1 MSPLLRPLWRSTF
14 GLVALV
20 SLAFALSALGIGFVV
35 YEVAHEAL
43 EVQLDHRIASETRA
57 LLAEHS
63 RGGAAE
69 LTRTIRQR
77 EAIRGSDGLAYA
89 LIDATGRRT
98 AGDLDAPAPPKPGYL
113 EHLKH
118 RNGGRVSQAL
128 TTELADGSR
137 LVVAADRAALKET
150 DTTILTITAIAFAA
164 MLLIGIGGAWTVG
177 SVTRA
182 RLREIDGAAQAIIDG
197 DLSRRMPLDGSGSEF
212 DRVSATLNRMLE
224 RIAALL
230 DNLRQVSSD
239 VAHDLRTP
247 LTRLNNRLDE
257 ALSTTDEADR
267 QLAIEAALTDSRELL
282 DLFAALLR
290 ISEVEALTVRRH
302 FSEVALDALLDELVD
317 TYLPDIEASGHRLKC
332 AIEASVVVSG
342 DRRLLR
348 QLVANLL
355 DNALRHTPAGTT
367 ITVRLSAVG
376 DHAAITIGDDGPG
389 VAANE
394 LPRLFQR
401 FARSERSRHTE
412 GSGLGLALVAA
423 IATAHR
429 GRISALSEGGF
440 SVTAELP
447 RCVARIK
454 ASGPL
459 PHEPVV

>member
-1 MSPLLRPLWRSTF
+1 MKPLLRSLSRSTF
-14 GLVALV
+14 GLLALV
-20 SLAFALSALGIGFVV
+20 SLGFALSALLIGFVV

-43 EVQLDHRIASETRA
+43 EEQLDHRIAAETSA

-63 RGGAAE
+63 RGGSAE
-69 LTRTIRQR
+69 LARTIGQR
-77 EAIRGSDGLAYA
+77 EATSSGDRLAYR
-89 LIDATGRRT
+89 LVDR
-98 AGDLDAPAPPKPGYL
+98 AGQTLAGTLDAPVPAEPGYL
-113 EHLKH
+113 EHLVH
-118 RNGGRVSQAL
+118 GHGDDHGERVSQAL
-128 TTELADGSR
+128 TTVLPDGSR
-137 LVVAADRAALKET
+137 LVVAADRDALNET
-150 DTTILTITAIAFAA
+150 DATILAITAIAFAA
-164 MLLIGIGGAWTVG
+164 MLLIGIAGAWIVG

-182 RLREIDGAAQAIIDG
+182 RLREIDIAAQAIIDG

-257 ALSTTDEADR
+257 ALSTSDAADR
-267 QLAIEAALTDSRELL
+267 QLAIEAALADSRELL

-290 ISEVEALTVRRH
+290 ISEVEALAVRRH
-302 FSEVALDALLDELVD
+302 FSEVALDALLDELVEV
-317 TYLPDIEASGHRLKC
+317 YLPDIEASGHRLQC
-332 AIEASVVVSG
+332 AIEAGVVVPG

-367 ITVRLSAVG
+367 ISMRLSTAG
-376 DHAAITIGDDGPG
+376 DHAAITVGDDGPG
-389 VAANE
+389 VSANE

-429 GRISALSEGGF
+429 GRVSATSNGGF

-447 RCVARIK
+447 ER
-454 ASGPL
+454 
-459 PHEPVV
+459 

>member
-1 MSPLLRPLWRSTF
+1 MKPLMPPFRIRLLQPLWRSTF

-20 SLAFALSALGIGFVV
+20 SLGFALSALVLGFVV

-63 RGGAAE
+63 RSGTAE
-69 LTRTIRQR
+69 LADAIRQR
-77 EAIRGSDGLAYA
+77 EAANSGDSLAYR
-89 LIDATGRRT
+89 LVDRVGQPL
-98 AGDLDAPAPPKPGYL
+98 AGALDAPVPAEPGYL
-113 EHLKH
+113 EHLFH
-118 RNGGRVSQAL
+118 NQGGRVSQAL

-137 LVVAADRAALKET
+137 LVVAADRAALKAT
-150 DTTILTITAIAFAA
+150 DATILTITATAFAA
-164 MLLIGIGGAWTVG
+164 MLLIGIAGTWTVG

-182 RLREIDGAAQAIIDG
+182 RLRDIDRAAQAIIEG

-224 RIAALL
+224 RIAVLL

-257 ALSTTDEADR
+257 ALATPDQGDR
-267 QLAIEAALTDSRELL
+267 QLAIAAALAESRELL
-282 DLFAALLR
+282 GLFAALLR
-290 ISEVEALTVRRH
+290 ISEVEALAVRRH
-302 FSEVALDALLDELVD
+302 FSEVALDALLDELAD
-317 TYLPDIEASGHRLKC
+317 IWLPDIEASGHRLQR
-332 AIEASVVVSG
+332 AIEPGVVVPG

-367 ITVRLSAVG
+367 ITVRLQTLPEHV
-376 DHAAITIGDDGPG
+376 AITVSDDGPG

-401 FARSERSRHTE
+401 FARSERSRHTA

-429 GRISALSEGGF
+429 GRVSATSNGGF

-447 RCVARIK
+447 RR
-454 ASGPL
+454 
-459 PHEPVV
+459 

>member
-1 MSPLLRPLWRSTF
+1 MPPLPRSLWRSTF

-20 SLAFALSALGIGFVV
+20 SLGFALSALVIGFVV

-43 EVQLDHRIASETRA
+43 EEQLDHRIAAETRA
-57 LLAEHS
+57 LLAEHG
-63 RGGAAE
+63 RGGVDE
-69 LTRTIRQR
+69 LARTIHQR
-77 EAIRGSDGLAYA
+77 EAASSGDSLAYR
-89 LIDATGRRT
+89 LVDRTGQT
-98 AGDLDAPAPPKPGYL
+98 LAGSLDTPVPVEPGYL
-113 EHLKH
+113 EHLVDNH
-118 RNGGRVSQAL
+118 GERVSQAL
-128 TTELADGSR
+128 TTALADGSR
-137 LVVAADRAALKET
+137 LVVAADRAALNET
-150 DTTILTITAIAFAA
+150 DETILAITAIAFAA
-164 MLLIGIGGAWTVG
+164 MLLIGIAGAWTVG

-182 RLREIDGAAQAIIDG
+182 RLRKIDAAAQAIIDG

-267 QLAIEAALTDSRELL
+267 QLAIEAALADSRELL

-290 ISEVEALTVRRH
+290 ISEVEALAVRRH

-317 TYLPDIEASGHRLKC
+317 AYLPDIEASGHRLQSE
-332 AIEASVVVSG
+332 IEAGVVVSG

-355 DNALRHTPAGTT
+355 DNALRHTPVGTT
-367 ITVRLSAVG
+367 IRVRLKAIG
-376 DHAAITIGDDGPG
+376 DHATITIGDDGPG

-429 GRISALSEGGF
+429 GRVSAASNGGF

-447 RCVARIK
+447 CIVNVALR
-454 ASGPL
+454 
-459 PHEPVV
+459 V